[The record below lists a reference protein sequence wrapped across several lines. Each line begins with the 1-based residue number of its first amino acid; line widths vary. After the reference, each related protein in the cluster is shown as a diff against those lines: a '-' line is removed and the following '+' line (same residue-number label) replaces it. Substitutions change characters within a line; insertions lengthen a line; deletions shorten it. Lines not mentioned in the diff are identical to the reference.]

1 MYKDKCYICIVFIIN
16 LNLTVMTATEFIKKA
31 IRQLDEYMIRSGKDE
46 INEMEANQE
55 LAREGMLADE
65 MSHPGKPLREVLI
78 KLRDSNRLPQNI
90 RQRYGMWKIR
100 ISSTVARK
108 PTVVSVF

>member
-1 MYKDKCYICIVFIIN
+1 
-16 LNLTVMTATEFIKKA
+16 MTATEFIKKA
-31 IRQLDEYMIRSGKDE
+31 IRQLDEYMIRFGKDE

-55 LAREGMLADE
+55 LAKLGLLEDE
-65 MSHPGKPLREVLI
+65 AAHPGKPLRELLI
-78 KLRDSNRLPQNI
+78 KLRDSNHLPQNI

-100 ISSTVARK
+100 ISSTIARK